1 MKLLKCF
8 SIFIFFSYTSMT
20 FASVVHHIQY
30 DQLVGATGIDINGEN
45 YQVQFADSS
54 CMLLFNNCD
63 ETTDFFFPDAQS
75 GLEANLALLE
85 QVLLDLP
92 SGLFDSEPEL
102 THGCYSNIQC
112 SIVTPIGSVAPQ
124 LEVFPAVFLINKADQ
139 RSDVH
144 TGSGSAFRAADFGLR
159 NSNAD
164 TLTYAIWSKEA
175 GSAVSV
181 PVPAS
186 FLLYSSAL
194 VAILIMKDRPLT
206 TEVTHI

>member
-8 SIFIFFSYTSMT
+8 SIFIFFSYTSIT

-30 DQLVGATGIDINGEN
+30 DQLVGATGIEINGEV

-54 CMLLFNNCD
+54 CILLFNNCD

-102 THGCYSNIQC
+102 TRGCYSHIQC

-124 LEVFPAVFLINKADQ
+124 LEMFPAVFLINKKDQ
-139 RSDVH
+139 RSDIH
-144 TGSGSAFRAADFGLR
+144 TGSGSTFRASDFGLR
-159 NSNAD
+159 NSSAD
-164 TLTYAIWSKEA
+164 TLTYAIWSRDGGA
-175 GSAVSV
+175 NVSV

-186 FLLYSSAL
+186 LFLFSSAVIAVL
-194 VAILIMKDRPLT
+194 VVKDRRLKFYS
-206 TEVTHI
+206 

>member
-1 MKLLKCF
+1 MKLLKCLSVF
-8 SIFIFFSYTSMT
+8 VFFFYSSIT

-30 DQLVGATGIDINGEN
+30 DQLVGATGIEINGEV

-54 CMLLFNNCD
+54 CIFLFNDCD

-102 THGCYSNIQC
+102 THGCYSHIQC
-112 SIVTPIGSVAPQ
+112 SIVTPVGSVAPQ
-124 LEVFPAVFLINKADQ
+124 LEVFPAVFLINKKDQ
-139 RSDVH
+139 RNDIH
-144 TGSGSAFRAADFGLR
+144 TGSGSTFRASDFGLR
-159 NSNAD
+159 NSSAD

-175 GSAVSV
+175 GSGVSV

-194 VAILIMKDRPLT
+194 VAILIMKDRPPT
-206 TEVTHI
+206 TEVKSF

>member
-8 SIFIFFSYTSMT
+8 TVFIALAYTNIT
-20 FASVVHHIQY
+20 FAAIVHHIQY
-30 DQLVGATGIDINGEN
+30 DQLVGATGIDINGDF
-45 YQVQFADSS
+45 YQVQFVDSS
-54 CMLLFNNCD
+54 CILLFSNCD
-63 ETTDFFFPDAQS
+63 ETTDFLFMDAQS
-75 GLEANLALLE
+75 GLDANLALLE

-144 TGSGSAFRAADFGLR
+144 TGSGSAFRASDFGLR
-159 NSNAD
+159 SSNAN

-175 GSAVSV
+175 GSGVSV

-206 TEVTHI
+206 TEVTRI